1 MLQKSLFQ
9 PTGYYPGF
17 SVPDPK
23 VTHTSFARKKQPEQ
37 ANLDGGGSVIPCT
50 YLG

>member
-37 ANLDGGGSVIPCT
+37 ANLDGRGSIIPCT